1 MTANEQTINYLN
13 QRVQA
18 LEKALKHT
26 VEMLKTTTEYEV
38 VEQFKNEVDSYENRN
53 KTK

>member
-1 MTANEQTINYLN
+1 MTVNEQTINYLN

-18 LEKALKHT
+18 LEKALKES
-26 VEMLKTTTEYEV
+26 VELIQSNPNRQQIDNFIKSV
-38 VEQFKNEVDSYENRN
+38 GYENRN